1 MCHNANQVGWL
12 IILTLIKVKHHD
24 NNAHLTIAQVVRL
37 SHTLVKGCGFGF
49 DVVVCQDALKII
61 VRKTQLD

>member
-1 MCHNANQVGWL
+1 MCHDACKVSFF

-24 NNAHLTIAQVVRL
+24 NDAHLTIAQVVCL
-37 SHTLVKGCGFGF
+37 SHALIKGCGFGF